1 MIVLKI
7 IGCIILAIFA
17 IIAAILSIKVCV
29 HIEYSDESTNAFIKW
44 LFLKIPIFPRE
55 KKEAAEK
62 KVEPVP
68 EQAEEPV
75 DSEVAS
81 VTDNGDT
88 AVETTEIQQDGAV
101 TEDVPSEEAPAAA
114 QQNNNLLKMLY
125 ESHGVDGLAELLRRV
140 CSYTGKFVGDLSYS
154 LIVDELLVDVR
165 CTKKDAASTAIYYGE
180 VCSLLFPLLSAFI
193 SKYKVRRYDI
203 NVYPDYLA
211 KFSSVS
217 FSTSFHLY
225 PIKLCGVTVV
235 FAVKMLI
242 NVLIRM
248 LVKIFLHNKN
258 KAAENSDKTVSE
270 KNGNN

>member
-17 IIAAILSIKVCV
+17 LIAVVLSIKVRIHV
-29 HIEYSDESTNAFIKW
+29 EYSDESTNAFIKW
-44 LFLKIPIFPRE
+44 LFIKIPVYPRE
-55 KKEAAEK
+55 KR
-62 KVEPVP
+62 
-68 EQAEEPV
+68 
-75 DSEVAS
+75 
-81 VTDNGDT
+81 
-88 AVETTEIQQDGAV
+88 
-101 TEDVPSEEAPAAA
+101 TEDVKQEVAVSEPAAA
-114 QQNNNLLKMLY
+114 SVSSENTETPADEITADDDVSQTDETTTAEGASNIGAPQGNNLLKTLY
-125 ESHGVDGLAELLRRV
+125 DSHGINGLAEILRRI
-140 CSYTGKFVGDLSYS
+140 CSYTGSFIGDLTYS
-154 LIVDELLVDVR
+154 VIFDELLVDVR
-165 CTKKDAASTAIYYGE
+165 CTKKDAAATAIYYGE
-180 VCSLLFPLLSAFI
+180 VCTLLFPLLSAFI

-225 PIKLCGVTVV
+225 PIKVCGVTVV

-258 KAAENSDKTVSE
+258 KTAENSDKTVSE